1 MRRFVHFW
9 LASLLLLPVAS
20 FAGGGQEGKAG
31 EQKAAEE
38 KVVTVFA
45 SSKAMADNSWT
56 LRNDAFEKETGIKV
70 DLQLVPGS
78 EEDFYDKTDIAVM
91 GGDTTD
97 CIRLTNPLNIA
108 RYVGAGFL
116 MPLDDLLKKVGSD
129 PQKVFGK
136 FLKKHDGKLLYLP
149 YEQSIHSVY
158 YNKKIFDEAGVPY
171 PKAPWTW
178 DDYIATAKK
187 LTNKDKGIYGS
198 YFVLDWEYYY
208 YMIARQ
214 RNISAYKADRSS
226 NYDTP
231 AFKEA
236 MKFMYDL
243 GETHK
248 VQPTFKEYRAN
259 KYGWDTWAATGKF
272 GMICIGS
279 WFTGLLTDEVTY
291 PRDWDWGIVE
301 TPAAGPSG
309 KNNLMAGGVWAV
321 LKKAKHTLNAAR
333 YAAWVS
339 ERWYVEGGGIPARVN
354 LTEAEVQDLLGGI
367 AGKSRGSVTVADL
380 KSALLQNSL
389 GVVDEKVTGPKAK
402 EYTDIIYRQAEL
414 YMSGEQPLDE
424 TMKQIKEQSDK
435 ILLQK

>member
-1 MRRFVHFW
+1 MKRFTF
-9 LASLLLLPVAS
+9 LGLTAALLVLPGLV
-20 FAGGGQEGKAG
+20 FANGGQEK
-31 EQKAAEE
+31 QTSEE
-38 KVVTVFA
+38 KLVTVFT
-45 SSKAMADNSWT
+45 SSKAMADNTWK

-70 DLQLVPGS
+70 DLQLVPGA
-78 EEDFYDKTDIAVM
+78 EEEFYDKTDIAIM

-116 MPLDDLLKKVGSD
+116 MPLDDLLKKTGSD

-136 FLKKHDGKLLYLP
+136 YLKKHDGKLLYLP

-158 YNKKIFDEAGVPY
+158 YHKKIFDEAGVPY
-171 PKAPWTW
+171 PKTPWTW

-187 LTNKDKGIYGS
+187 LTNKGKGIYGS
-198 YFVLDWEYYY
+198 YFVQDWEYYY

-214 RNISAYKADRSS
+214 RNISAYKADGSS
-226 NYDTP
+226 NYDNP
-231 AFKEA
+231 AFQEA

-291 PRDWDWGIVE
+291 PRDWNWGIVE

-321 LKKAKHTLNAAR
+321 LKKAKHPLNAAR
-333 YAAWVS
+333 YSAYVS
-339 ERWYVEGGGIPARVN
+339 ENWYKEGGGIPARVN
-354 LTEAEVQDLLGGI
+354 LTEAEVQGLLGGI
-367 AGKSRGSVTVADL
+367 AEKSKGSVTVADL
-380 KSALLQNSL
+380 RSALLQNSL

-414 YMSGEQPLDE
+414 YMSGEQPLNE